1 MFLTETALCIAVKQ
15 VFKVQLPQAS
25 IIVNA
30 SLTIPPMSKKLNCKI
45 TVDYIERYS
54 KFCIYK
60 NVKCEVCNFV
70 QKHTDMEIKLR
81 ATSGY

>member
-30 SLTIPPMSKKLNCKI
+30 SLTIPPMSKKNLIAK
-45 TVDYIERYS
+45 
-54 KFCIYK
+54 
-60 NVKCEVCNFV
+60 
-70 QKHTDMEIKLR
+70 
-81 ATSGY
+81 